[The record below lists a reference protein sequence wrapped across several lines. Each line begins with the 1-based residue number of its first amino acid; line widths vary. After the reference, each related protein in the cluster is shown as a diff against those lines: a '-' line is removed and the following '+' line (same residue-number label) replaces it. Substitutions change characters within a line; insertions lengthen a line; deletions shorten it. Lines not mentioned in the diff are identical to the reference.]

1 MNQKMR
7 ELIGPQLSQGPGTDW
22 LIKALHPSDPLTEVR
37 GIPDQSSMP
46 TTLLNWQSDV
56 VITPE
61 QGATGTWSADLTLLP
76 DPCMFGR
83 WKATDSQGV
92 RYGFQLNSQLSPTGT
107 YGECLRVLL
116 NGAERWRL
124 AYAGVT
130 IYQDGPTLSDQGT
143 VVAAQVPM
151 EPRYYSPAATATTP
165 NGDPISCAGAV
176 TATYQDTDEPSYSEL
191 VRMPNAYFSQSK
203 YGCYMPLKL
212 STNHQRWI
220 SAKDLVWDGSNW
232 PTNLGGSPAEYPIIP
247 AVQTFAKF
255 PYGANDGSES
265 GQTCAYFDYSTGSWA
280 PVGAT
285 RSRLMNENVAHAC
298 FTNMSTQTRLVA
310 YFRFGVEIQCLPSSI
325 YSPYLK
331 LSPPYDAGAIDAYFR
346 ISRELKDAYPADY
359 NDLGK
364 LWGVIKGVA
373 SKILPIVGHL
383 GPIGQVISTVGS
395 AFLSSSKEREAG
407 KKTSGGG
414 PRNPPPAAAVEEQK
428 QVREARR
435 ILAASA
441 PKARVVATSGGR
453 PVKLR
458 IQRAAQ

>member
-7 ELIGPQLSQGPGTDW
+7 ELIGPQLSTGSGTDW

-56 VITPE
+56 VIRPTP
-61 QGATGTWSADLTLLP
+61 GATGTWSADLTLLP

-83 WKATDSQGV
+83 WKATDNQGTT
-92 RYGFQLNSQLSPTGT
+92 YGFQLNSQLSPTGT

-116 NGAERWRL
+116 AGAERWRL

-151 EPRYYSPAATATTP
+151 EPRIFAASATATTP
-165 NGDPISCAGAV
+165 NGDPISCAAAPV
-176 TATYQDTDEPSYSEL
+176 QVFQAEDVPNYADL

-212 STNHQRWI
+212 GTNHQRWC
-220 SAKDLVWDGSNW
+220 SAKDLVWDGTSW
-232 PTNLGGSPAEYPIIP
+232 PVVHATTPAEYPIIP
-247 AVQTFAKF
+247 AVTTFAGF
-255 PYGANDGSES
+255 PYGANDASATN
-265 GQTCAYFDYSTGSWA
+265 QTCAFFEYANGTWS
-280 PVGAT
+280 PIGAT

-298 FTNMSTQTRLVA
+298 FQNMSTETRLVA
-310 YFRFGVEIQCLPSSI
+310 YFRFGVEIQCLPSSV

-331 LSPPYDAGAIDAYFR
+331 LSPPYDQAAIESYYR

-364 LWGVIKGVA
+364 LWGVIKSVA
-373 SKILPIVGHL
+373 AKVLPFVGAF
-383 GPIGQVISTVGS
+383 GPVGQIISTIGNAVL
-395 AFLSSSKEREAG
+395 A
-407 KKTSGGG
+407 TSRQSEQLKRDKAIEGGG
-414 PRNPPPAAAVEEQK
+414 ERNPPPAAMKEEHQLERAVQAVTPRK
-428 QVREARR
+428 LTVVRRTVAKPVRR
-435 ILAASA
+435 
-441 PKARVVATSGGR
+441 RV
-453 PVKLR
+453 
-458 IQRAAQ
+458 